1 MMLEVKDISYA
12 YDNERTIFSNIEFTL
27 NKGEILTILG
37 PNGSGKTTLLNC
49 LANIFVPSSGEILI
63 KGVPFAELSLRQVA
77 QMIGYVPQIHIP
89 VYGFNVRDFVVM
101 GRAPYMGMF
110 AKPKKSDYDLVDD
123 ALEMMEITHLAD
135 RPYTEISGGEMQ
147 QVTIARAI
155 VQQPDMI
162 LLDEPTAHL
171 DYGNQLRTVKM
182 IKKLAQEG
190 YAVIMTTHMPDHAVL
205 LEGKVGILDR
215 SGHMRVG
222 PTSETLKEDVLR
234 EVYRVELKLVYID
247 EVGSIACVASGIDV

>member
-1 MMLEVKDISYA
+1 MMLEVKNISYA
-12 YDNERTIFSNIEFTL
+12 YANGRTIFSNIEFSL

-49 LANIFVPSSGEILI
+49 LANIYLPNSGGILI
-63 KGVPFAELSLRQVA
+63 NGVSFTELKLRELA
-77 QMIGYVPQIHIP
+77 QMIGYVPQIHMP
-89 VYGFNVRDFVVM
+89 VYAYNVRDFVVM
-101 GRAPYMGMF
+101 GRAPYIGML

-135 RPYTEISGGEMQ
+135 RSYTEISGGERQ
-147 QVTIARAI
+147 LVTIARVI
-155 VQQPDMI
+155 VQQPDLI

-182 IKKLAQEG
+182 IKRLAQEG
-190 YAVIMTTHMPDHAVL
+190 YAVIMTSHMPDHAVL

-215 SGHMRVG
+215 SGHMCVG
-222 PTSETLKEDVLR
+222 PAFEILQEDVLK
-234 EVYRVELKLVYID
+234 EVYRAELKLVYID
-247 EVGSIACVASGIDV
+247 EVGRVACVASGD